1 MGPGSRSARR
11 AQGTGHQ
18 PDPSEG
24 ERAGTSTS
32 GCGPAA
38 DRPVGVDIRPAR
50 WVAAASV
57 AGAALGGGLGV
68 LGGIG
73 WLVHGDLVNAAATF
87 VPGLVFAVL
96 VFDVAGRRAA
106 TDGDRL
112 VLQQWYREVVVH
124 RDELDRFEASRAS
137 LFRWDIVAERREPKG
152 GRRLVRLWATRT
164 ITAGR
169 RTRQGWLDDLERWL
183 TSGSSP
189 DDLR

>member
-11 AQGTGHQ
+11 AQGSGHQ

-137 LFRWDIVAERREPKG
+137 LFRWDIVAVRTEG
-152 GRRLVRLWATRT
+152 IHVRLWVTRVL
-164 ITAGR
+164 TAGR
-169 RTRQGWLDDLERWL
+169 RTRTGWLEELEAWRTWI
-183 TSGSSP
+183 GEP
-189 DDLR
+189 G